1 MRCRNR
7 SLVIG
12 LVVVAAWS
20 SAIAQYDQVIQ
31 VNQYEVAC
39 QPAGYWQHR
48 FPAMSRDNDKI
59 AVLSEPNPENEIV
72 SLQVLRILEQTLQLE
87 SEIPLL
93 KYGYTDTKEC
103 FEQVD
108 AGTRESELGSRE
120 TVAAVNTLLS
130 DSQFIRMFPIDARST
145 YGMTPDKMP
154 SEPEEVLSWSH
165 YHIFYD
171 YQRRHLTISTLAGDG
186 ASEVLVAVDVEPGGT
201 HLEVQLSDKV
211 MESADP
217 PVGSCVGIPVPVTI
231 WANRGWIMPDDLV
244 FLLRIGYVSSEDCSI
259 PGEWI
264 ARPAARSF
272 LNPEP

>member
-12 LVVVAAWS
+12 LVVVAAWR

-31 VNQYEVAC
+31 VDQYEVAC

-48 FPAMSRDNDKI
+48 FPAMSQDNDKI
-59 AVLSEPNPENEIV
+59 AVLSAPDPENEIV

-87 SEIPLL
+87 LEIPLF
-93 KYGYTDTKEC
+93 KSGYANTKEC

-145 YGMTPDKMP
+145 YGMTPETIP

-165 YHIFYD
+165 YHIIYD
-171 YQRRHLTISTLAGDG
+171 YQRRHLRISTLADDG
-186 ASEVLVAVDVEPGGT
+186 ASEVLAAVDVAPGEAY
-201 HLEVQLSDKV
+201 LEVQLSDKV
-211 MESADP
+211 VESADSS
-217 PVGSCVGIPVPVTI
+217 GDSRVGIPVPVTI
-231 WANRGWIMPDDLV
+231 WVNRGWIMPDDLV
-244 FLLRIGYVSSEDCSI
+244 FLVRIGYVSSEDCSF
-259 PGEWI
+259 PDDWI
-264 ARPAARSF
+264 AKPAAQ
-272 LNPEP
+272 